1 MFSPETRTY
10 IYGITTAALPLLIS
24 FGALSEGVAQQVAL
38 LVAAILGVS
47 APALAKANVPK
58 AEKPEV
64 IIEAAPVV
72 ATTHVP
78 QAAAVEEPA

>member
-58 AEKPEV
+58 AEKPAEV
-64 IIEAAPVV
+64 IVEATPIAS
-72 ATTHVP
+72 THVP
-78 QAAAVEEPA
+78 QAAAVELPA